1 MFYGV
6 RRVKYLYLYR
16 NKITSIESGVFQ
28 GMQYLQQLYLHV
40 NEIHSFDPLTF
51 SNLPQLERLF
61 LHHNNLKTIP
71 LGSFSGLPKLQKLR
85 LDSNALKCDCSMV
98 WFVKMINEHSVMT
111 VAATCYEPS
120 GAAGMPLAAMKES
133 DFQCKKPEFQKEPED
148 ILVDFGQNALFVCS
162 ATGEPAP
169 EIIWYRDA
177 TVVSL
182 ERSRY
187 EIMENGSLMV
197 HEADENDIGIFE
209 CKAKNSVGE
218 VRSKPAK
225 MMVHSQEKKDGFPIF
240 TILPRKQEV
249 RINQPLV
256 RFDCTARGN
265 PEPHISWLFNGEK
278 MLLSDRVTMR
288 HNGSIFI
295 ENVDFNDSGNYTCEA
310 ENILGKIS
318 SSGSLEVMVPP
329 AFIMVPK
336 DQTAALGDTVYFTCT
351 ARGVPKP
358 QITWYR
364 NTMILPPDESI
375 ILSDNNQN
383 LTITEISGDDDG
395 IYHCRAENSEG
406 LTEISAFLKVEQN
419 KIIVP
424 KIVLRPEDLDAF
436 EETSVQLP
444 CEYESEPPGN
454 VEWRKNGNRLTTND
468 RFSITI
474 IGSLVIKNI
483 TLADSGSY
491 ECSVHNEYG
500 RDTAAA
506 FLTVKNRVV
515 PGEEYI
521 NIALTQATRDVD
533 QAIARTVEEL
543 FNNKRRGTSFHE
555 LYRISRFPDA
565 SARDIAK
572 AADIY
577 DRALYIIREYM
588 VNDLN
593 VTVDGQF
600 NYENFLSK
608 KLLDVIATLS
618 GCVVHREAKDCSD
631 MCYHTK
637 YRSIDGSC
645 NNLESPTWGSS
656 LTAFRRILFAQYEN
670 GFSQPIGWNVN
681 HKYNGY
687 TLPSSRLVS
696 TTVITTKNIT
706 QSEYYTHML
715 MQWGQWLDHDLDH
728 ALPSVS
734 SQTWDGVD
742 CKKTCDY
749 APPCFPI
756 EVPQGDL
763 RITNRRCID
772 FIRTSA
778 VCGSGMTSVLF
789 ENLQAREQIN
799 QLTSFIDA
807 SQVYG
812 YEKNIAEDLRD
823 LTNDNGTLRVGAKF
837 PGRKPLLPTTG
848 LNAMD
853 CRLNLEEST
862 RSCFVAGDI
871 RANEQI
877 GLAVMHTIF
886 MREHNR
892 IATELKTL
900 NPFWDGD
907 RLYQEARKIVG
918 AEMQIITYRHWLPI
932 ILGREGY
939 SLLGE
944 YTGYDPYLN
953 PSISNVFA
961 TAALRFGH
969 SIINPI
975 LNRYDENFETIPQG
989 HLLLRD
995 AFFSPWRLVDEGGV
1009 DPLLRGMFVT
1019 PAKLK
1024 TPTQNLNSELTE
1036 KLFYSAH
1043 AVALDLAAMN
1053 IQRGR
1058 DHGIPAYTKWRDFCN
1073 MTEVN
1078 SFDDLAN
1085 EISDPSVRA
1094 KLKDL
1099 YGSVFNIDVWVG
1111 GILEDQVEGGMV
1123 GPLFRCLLI
1132 EQFQRLR
1139 SGDRF
1144 WYENPSTFKSDQ
1156 LRELKLKTN
1165 LARIICDNADN
1176 IDTINQNV
1184 FVLPEIQEGLMSC
1197 DDLPKIDLRYWMDC
1211 KTCHDNFDLENN
1223 RVRRDIGKANLADQL
1238 KENEFM
1244 LEDLQDSVNILRSTV
1259 KDLRKKVE
1267 ELEMKINKK

>member
-1 MFYGV
+1 
-6 RRVKYLYLYR
+6 
-16 NKITSIESGVFQ
+16 
-28 GMQYLQQLYLHV
+28 
-40 NEIHSFDPLTF
+40 
-51 SNLPQLERLF
+51 
-61 LHHNNLKTIP
+61 
-71 LGSFSGLPKLQKLR
+71 
-85 LDSNALKCDCSMV
+85 
-98 WFVKMINEHSVMT
+98 
-111 VAATCYEPS
+111 
-120 GAAGMPLAAMKES
+120 
-133 DFQCKKPEFQKEPED
+133 
-148 ILVDFGQNALFVCS
+148 
-162 ATGEPAP
+162 
-169 EIIWYRDA
+169 
-177 TVVSL
+177 
-182 ERSRY
+182 
-187 EIMENGSLMV
+187 
-197 HEADENDIGIFE
+197 
-209 CKAKNSVGE
+209 
-218 VRSKPAK
+218 
-225 MMVHSQEKKDGFPIF
+225 
-240 TILPRKQEV
+240 
-249 RINQPLV
+249 
-256 RFDCTARGN
+256 
-265 PEPHISWLFNGEK
+265 
-278 MLLSDRVTMR
+278 
-288 HNGSIFI
+288 
-295 ENVDFNDSGNYTCEA
+295 
-310 ENILGKIS
+310 
-318 SSGSLEVMVPP
+318 
-329 AFIMVPK
+329 MVPK

-468 RFSITI
+468 RLSITI

-543 FNNKRRGTSFHE
+543 FNNKRR
-555 LYRISRFPDA
+555 
-565 SARDIAK
+565 
-572 AADIY
+572 
-577 DRALYIIREYM
+577 
-588 VNDLN
+588 
-593 VTVDGQF
+593 
-600 NYENFLSK
+600 
-608 KLLDVIATLS
+608 
-618 GCVVHREAKDCSD
+618 
-631 MCYHTK
+631 
-637 YRSIDGSC
+637 
-645 NNLESPTWGSS
+645 
-656 LTAFRRILFAQYEN
+656 
-670 GFSQPIGWNVN
+670 
-681 HKYNGY
+681 
-687 TLPSSRLVS
+687 
-696 TTVITTKNIT
+696 
-706 QSEYYTHML
+706 
-715 MQWGQWLDHDLDH
+715 
-728 ALPSVS
+728 
-734 SQTWDGVD
+734 
-742 CKKTCDY
+742 
-749 APPCFPI
+749 
-756 EVPQGDL
+756 
-763 RITNRRCID
+763 
-772 FIRTSA
+772 
-778 VCGSGMTSVLF
+778 
-789 ENLQAREQIN
+789 
-799 QLTSFIDA
+799 
-807 SQVYG
+807 
-812 YEKNIAEDLRD
+812 
-823 LTNDNGTLRVGAKF
+823 
-837 PGRKPLLPTTG
+837 
-848 LNAMD
+848 
-853 CRLNLEEST
+853 
-862 RSCFVAGDI
+862 
-871 RANEQI
+871 
-877 GLAVMHTIF
+877 
-886 MREHNR
+886 
-892 IATELKTL
+892 
-900 NPFWDGD
+900 
-907 RLYQEARKIVG
+907 
-918 AEMQIITYRHWLPI
+918 
-932 ILGREGY
+932 
-939 SLLGE
+939 
-944 YTGYDPYLN
+944 
-953 PSISNVFA
+953 
-961 TAALRFGH
+961 AALRFGH

-1244 LEDLQDSVNILRSTV
+1244 LEDLQDSVNILKSTV